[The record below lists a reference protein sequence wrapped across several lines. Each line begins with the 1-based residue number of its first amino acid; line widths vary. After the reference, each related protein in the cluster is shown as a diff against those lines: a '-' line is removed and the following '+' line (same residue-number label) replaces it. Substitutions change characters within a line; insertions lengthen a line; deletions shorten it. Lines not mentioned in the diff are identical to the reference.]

1 MTQLFVFVVQQISSI
16 VQRTLCFNGRVDLL
30 RFRVRADI
38 FVDLPVLLCKG
49 RTVSGKP
56 GKDKQYRYI
65 PATSGDISP
74 SKKLPG
80 RMSLMG
86 WGSSGAMEK
95 HPLLRS

>member
-1 MTQLFVFVVQQISSI
+1 MLI
-16 VQRTLCFNGRVDLL
+16 NGRVDLL

-38 FVDLPVLLCKG
+38 FVDLPILLCKG
-49 RTVSGKP
+49 RTVSGEP

-86 WGSSGAMEK
+86 W
-95 HPLLRS
+95 